1 MIEKIVRKFEL
12 KKHSSIKEDL
22 DYWLSKTREERIA
35 AIEFLRRQ
43 FPQLISYSGSPIK
56 ESFLKDIIENFGG
69 EI

>member
-1 MIEKIVRKFEL
+1 MIERVARKL
-12 KKHSSIKEDL
+12 DLNSHSSIKEDL
-22 DYWLSKTREERIA
+22 DYWLNKTPEERIA

-43 FPQLISYSGSPIK
+43 FPRLISYSGSPIK